1 LALRSLTAILLLCGS
16 LVASGQP
23 PSRLYKPH
31 AVRSPDGVTLAVQEW
46 GNPTGP
52 EILFIHGFA
61 QSNLSWSRQ
70 VKSDLAKDFRLV
82 TFDLRGHGNSDKPL
96 VPEAYRDSKHWAA
109 DIDAI
114 IRQTGLRKP
123 VLVGWSFGGRVIND
137 YLTHY
142 GDASIGGINYV
153 AAATVTKPGML
164 GPIVGQLLPL
174 MASDDLATNI
184 EATRRFLV
192 ACFKVQPSAD
202 HMATAL
208 ASSMMV
214 PPAVRSFFPGRQDV
228 YDSALGRLS
237 VPVLVTQGRDD
248 LIVLPAQSEHML
260 TMVKHARGSFYDDVG
275 HEVFYEA
282 ADRFNAE
289 LAAFVTAILAPSH
302 KP

>member
-1 LALRSLTAILLLCGS
+1 MRTLSAIFVLCAA
-16 LVASGQP
+16 LVASGQQP
-23 PSRLYKPH
+23 PNRPYKPH

-46 GNPTGP
+46 GNPSGP

-61 QSNLSWSRQ
+61 QSSLSWDRQ
-70 VKSDLAKDFRLV
+70 VKSDLARDFRLV

-96 VPEAYRDSKHWAA
+96 VRETYRDSKRWAG

-123 VLVGWSFGGRVIND
+123 VLVGWSYGGRVIND
-137 YLTHY
+137 YLTHH
-142 GDASIGGINYV
+142 GDAGIAGINYV
-153 AAATVTKPGML
+153 AAATVTKTGFL

-174 MASDDLATNI
+174 MASDDLTTNI
-184 EATRRFLV
+184 EATRKFLV
-192 ACFKVQPSAD
+192 ACFKVRTISRSHGDRARLQHDDAAAGSRFFSGRED
-202 HMATAL
+202 IYDNAL
-208 ASSMMV
+208 SK
-214 PPAVRSFFPGRQDV
+214 
-228 YDSALGRLS
+228 LT

-260 TMVKHARGSFYDDVG
+260 TMVKHAKGSFYDGVG

-289 LAAFVTAILAPSH
+289 LAAFVAAIPRRAVTP
-302 KP
+302 

>member
-1 LALRSLTAILLLCGS
+1 MRTLTAIFALCAALL
-16 LVASGQP
+16 ASGQQP
-23 PSRLYKPH
+23 PNRPYKPH

-46 GNPTGP
+46 GNPSGP

-61 QSNLSWSRQ
+61 QSSLSWGRQ
-70 VKSDLAKDFRLV
+70 VKSDLARDFRLV

-96 VPEAYRDSKHWAA
+96 ARETYRESKRWAG

-123 VLVGWSFGGRVIND
+123 VLVGWSYGGRVIND
-137 YLTHY
+137 YLTHH
-142 GDASIGGINYV
+142 GDAGIGGINYV
-153 AAATVTKPGML
+153 AAATVTKAGFL

-184 EATRRFLV
+184 EATRKFLV
-192 ACFKVQPSAD
+192 ACFKVPPSAD

-208 ASSMMV
+208 ASSMMM
-214 PPAVRSFFPGRQDV
+214 PPQVRGFFPGREDI
-228 YDSALGRLS
+228 YDNALS
-237 VPVLVTQGRDD
+237 KVTVPVLVTQGRDD

-260 TMVKHARGSFYDDVG
+260 TMVKHAKGSFYDGVG

-289 LAAFVTAILAPSH
+289 LSAFVAAIPRR
-302 KP
+302 PVTP